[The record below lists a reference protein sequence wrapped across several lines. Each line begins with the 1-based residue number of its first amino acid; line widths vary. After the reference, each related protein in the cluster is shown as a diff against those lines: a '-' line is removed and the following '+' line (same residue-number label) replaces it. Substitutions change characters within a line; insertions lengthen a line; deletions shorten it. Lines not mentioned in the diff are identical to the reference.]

1 MNAVSGPPAGLSKSL
16 TPRVLDGSTP
26 HAEPVTGV
34 VAGEAARAASS
45 SAATAPAA
53 PALDPARIRDRIDA
67 LIDNQ
72 ITAGRITGDQGGVL
86 RQLLTAPEAGATA
99 DPADA
104 PAAQPARSAT
114 SGTPDA
120 SQDPTASG
128 DARLSPS
135 ETLAS
140 FIQQMQRT
148 QSRTIGYGSDGA
160 RNTDFASSR
169 LLDFNT

>member
-1 MNAVSGPPAGLSKSL
+1 MSGPPAGLSTSL
-16 TPRVLDGSTP
+16 TQRVLDGSTP
-26 HAEPVTGV
+26 HPEPVTGV
-34 VAGEAARAASS
+34 AAADAARATSS
-45 SAATAPAA
+45 SAATTSAA

-86 RQLLTAPEAGATA
+86 RQLLTAPEAGAA
-99 DPADA
+99 AGPADA
-104 PAAQPARSAT
+104 AAAQPASSAST
-114 SGTPDA
+114 GTAGAP
-120 SQDPTASG
+120 QDPAASS

-160 RNTDFASSR
+160 RNTDVTSSR

>member
-1 MNAVSGPPAGLSKSL
+1 M
-16 TPRVLDGSTP
+16 
-26 HAEPVTGV
+26 TGV
-34 VAGEAARAASS
+34 PAAEASRATSS
-45 SAATAPAA
+45 SAATVPAA
-53 PALDPARIRDRIDA
+53 PALDPARMRDRIDA
-67 LIDNQ
+67 LIDQQ

-86 RQLLTAPEAGATA
+86 RQLLTAPDTG
-99 DPADA
+99 A
-104 PAAQPARSAT
+104 PAGPSDAAAAHSASSAFT
-114 SGTPDA
+114 GTPGA
-120 SQDPTASG
+120 SEDPTASG
-128 DARLSPS
+128 DAPLSPS